1 MKKKRVISAIASILI
16 IGLLAG
22 CGTKRDSTGNI
33 YNEKYNKKKMVN
45 VKGTDVKIH
54 DNKQVKVYKE
64 NGYGYAKPNK
74 WKDISNSDGIDGYS
88 EDKYVYYMM
97 YMPEEQVKKLNSI
110 DKSKMSKDEIKN
122 IKEAAYNSEF
132 YVFSIY
138 RENSDDKES
147 VKAVESAKKNF
158 AKADKVAEI
167 GKNKYYFAYN
177 DKVSGD
183 GFSDS
188 DKKNIQ
194 TMIDTLKDVKNS
206 LVLFPP
212 VNLEEEF
219 KSASMSEFK
228 TKDINGKEVTEDVIK
243 KYDLTMVN
251 VWATWC
257 SYCVEE
263 MPELQSLY
271 KKLPKNVN
279 MITICTDGDTKAKE
293 AKELLNKSK
302 AEFTTLVKCDELNE
316 NVIDYITGYPTT
328 FFVDKKGK
336 VVGHLQVGTPS
347 EDGKDNEKGYQQL
360 IDQALKEVKR

>member
-1 MKKKRVISAIASILI
+1 
-16 IGLLAG
+16 
-22 CGTKRDSTGNI
+22 
-33 YNEKYNKKKMVN
+33 
-45 VKGTDVKIH
+45 
-54 DNKQVKVYKE
+54 
-64 NGYGYAKPNK
+64 
-74 WKDISNSDGIDGYS
+74 
-88 EDKYVYYMM
+88 
-97 YMPEEQVKKLNSI
+97 
-110 DKSKMSKDEIKN
+110 
-122 IKEAAYNSEF
+122 
-132 YVFSIY
+132 
-138 RENSDDKES
+138 
-147 VKAVESAKKNF
+147 
-158 AKADKVAEI
+158 
-167 GKNKYYFAYN
+167 
-177 DKVSGD
+177 
-183 GFSDS
+183 
-188 DKKNIQ
+188 
-194 TMIDTLKDVKNS
+194 MIDTLKDVKNS

-347 EDGKDNEKGYQQL
+347 EDGKDNEKGYRQL